1 VGPSICY
8 VATYDPDYSRNLD
21 VIRSLKSAGVRVEV
35 VRGVNR
41 TDSGDIGK
49 FRLRVIGAAMTQCAG
64 AIVRVVDV
72 SLRLLRCRVLVVGY
86 LGQFDMLT
94 LGLVARCLGRPVIF
108 NPLVTLTDTIVEDR
122 RLLAKNSPVA
132 FLIRVL
138 DRISLR
144 LADLVIVDTA
154 QNAEYVTNIASLKA
168 SQLLVLP
175 VGADQDV
182 FYPSTA
188 VDPRTAGCLDVLF
201 YGKFIPLHGVETIV
215 RAAALLQSTH
225 PGIRFELI
233 GSGQDYT
240 AARELARNL
249 EISNVLWTDWLP
261 YSELGKRLRKADIA
275 LGIFDSGEKAA
286 RVIPNKV
293 HQALAC
299 GVPVVTRNS
308 PAISDLL
315 TDQQSALLVPPEDPA
330 ALAGAIV
337 ELAEDDHL
345 RIAIGAAGRI
355 AWEAHASEDR
365 LAVLAQEA
373 LQRVGVI
380 A

>member
-1 VGPSICY
+1 MRPSICY
-8 VATYDPDYSRNLD
+8 IATYDPDYSRNLD
-21 VIRSLKSAGVRVEV
+21 LIRALKSAGVRVEV
-35 VRGVNR
+35 VRG
-41 TDSGDIGK
+41 SGPTRGTRAGESKLSTI
-49 FRLRVIGAAMTQCAG
+49 RAATKSAG
-64 AIVRVVDV
+64 SIVHAFDV
-72 SLRLLRCRVLVVGY
+72 SLRLLRCRALVVGY

-94 LGLVARCLGRPVIF
+94 LGVIAKCLGRPVIF
-108 NPLVTLTDTIVEDR
+108 NPLITLTDTIVQDR
-122 RLLAKNSPVA
+122 RLVPANSPA
-132 FLIRVL
+132 ARLIRLL
-138 DRISLR
+138 DRLALR
-144 LADLVIVDTA
+144 RADLVLVDTA
-154 QNAEYVTNIASLKA
+154 QNAQYVTDIGRLKA
-168 SQLLVLP
+168 SRVLVLP
-175 VGADQDV
+175 VGADQEV

-188 VDPRTAGCLDVLF
+188 VDLRTAGCLDVLF

-225 PGIRFELI
+225 PGIHFELV

-240 AARELARNL
+240 AARELARDL

-261 YSELGKRLRKADIA
+261 YSELGKRLRKADVA
-275 LGIFDSGEKAA
+275 LGIFDGGEKAA

-308 PAISDLL
+308 SAISDLL
-315 TDQQSALLVPPEDPA
+315 TDRQSAMLVPPQDPA

-337 ELAEDDHL
+337 ELADDEHL
-345 RIAIGAAGRI
+345 RKAIGAAGRI

-365 LAVLAQEA
+365 LAILAREA
-373 LQRVGVI
+373 LQRIGVT